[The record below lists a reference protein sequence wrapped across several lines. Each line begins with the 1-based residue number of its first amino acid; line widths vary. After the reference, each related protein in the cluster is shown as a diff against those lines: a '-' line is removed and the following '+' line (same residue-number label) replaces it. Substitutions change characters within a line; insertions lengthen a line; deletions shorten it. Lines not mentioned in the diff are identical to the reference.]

1 MRKPASNQLSLATIP
16 ILGQVPS
23 AKLSS
28 IIQGANMKKLLKKLP
43 ILPIIVIT
51 AIVIVVIAVKTKAPI
66 SHEKLGYPQKSVEVI
81 TISKIPFRAR
91 ITAFGNVEPA
101 ILLKSKSE
109 VSGKI
114 AYIHPDLKQGASLEK
129 GTVVLRIEP
138 TTFKI
143 SLNQSEA
150 ALAGSQ
156 SSLVQLEVE
165 EKSTKLALKIAQEKL
180 DVGLVELDRI
190 KSIWEKRLIAKT
202 TLDKEEQTVLSLRQQ
217 VQDIEGKL
225 SSYSSR
231 KEAIRA
237 QVKQS
242 ESLVNKSID
251 TLGRTEITLPFDARI
266 GAVNVEKGEFTQP
279 GGVLFEALGIKA
291 VEINAQVPLRQ
302 FRSLITGLF
311 DSNNSSINLQ
321 EPGVLQSALMRMQLE
336 AKVRLVGNNNSS
348 SNWNGELIRLSEAV
362 DPTRDTLGLVV
373 AVNNPYEGV
382 IPGVR
387 PPLLKGMYTSVELF
401 APAKPSFVIPRK
413 AIHQNRVYIAKE
425 DNTLDIRQIKILF
438 NQGDLVTV
446 LDDGAVTEGEKLIIS
461 DVIPVIQGLP
471 IKPLHAIGYEQKMI
485 QNAVGK
491 KVGEH

>member
-1 MRKPASNQLSLATIP
+1 
-16 ILGQVPS
+16 
-23 AKLSS
+23 
-28 IIQGANMKKLLKKLP
+28 MKNLIKKLP

-51 AIVIVVIAVKTKAPI
+51 AIAIVVIAVKTKAPI
-66 SHEKLGYPQKSVEVI
+66 KHEKLGYPQKSVEVI
-81 TISKIPFRAR
+81 TINKIPFRAR
-91 ITAFGNVEPA
+91 VTAFGNVEPA

-114 AYIHPDLKQGASLEK
+114 AYIHPGLKQGANLEK

-138 TTFKI
+138 ITFEI
-143 SLNQSEA
+143 SLNQSKA
-150 ALAGSQ
+150 GLAGSR
-156 SSLVQLEVE
+156 SSLVQLEAE
-165 EKSTKLALKIAQEKL
+165 EKSTKLAMKIALEKL
-180 DVGLVELDRI
+180 DVGLIELERI

-225 SSYSSR
+225 TSYSSR
-231 KEAIRA
+231 KAAIQA
-237 QVKQS
+237 QINQS
-242 ESLVNKSID
+242 KSLVDKSKD
-251 TLGRTEITLPFDARI
+251 TLGRTEIVLPFDARI

-279 GGVLFEALGIKA
+279 GGTLFEALGIKA

-302 FRSLITGLF
+302 FRSLITELY
-311 DSNNSSINLQ
+311 DSKNTSINLQ
-321 EPGVLQSALMRMQLE
+321 ESGVLQSAIMRMQIE
-336 AKVRLVGNNNSS
+336 AKVRLVGNSNISS
-348 SNWNGELIRLSEAV
+348 SWDGELIRLSEAV

-413 AIHQNRVYIAKE
+413 AVHQNRVYIAKD
-425 DNTLDIRQIKILF
+425 DNTLDIRQIEILF

-446 LDDGAVTEGEKLIIS
+446 LDNGTISEGDKLIIS

-471 IKPLHAIGYEQKMI
+471 IKPIQADEYEQKMI
-485 QNAVGK
+485 QNAVGTIVSK